1 MNTRRNFFKV
11 LGFAGG
17 VAASGVAGAA
27 AIIASSEKSEE
38 VKQIEKI
45 EAAGSAGYSSKLTL
59 GSEYGQFAPPDVNRL
74 NRFTISGIGPH
85 FVPGTRKQVKVSMTV
100 GPDGEMYLKTNG
112 KWRKIVTE

>member
-11 LGFAGG
+11 LGLGAG
-17 VAASGVAGAA
+17 VAATGVAGAA

-59 GSEYGQFAPPDVNRL
+59 GSEYGQFAPPDVNRFAI
-74 NRFTISGIGPH
+74 RGIGPN
-85 FVPGTRKQVKVSMTV
+85 FVPGTRKNVKVSMTV